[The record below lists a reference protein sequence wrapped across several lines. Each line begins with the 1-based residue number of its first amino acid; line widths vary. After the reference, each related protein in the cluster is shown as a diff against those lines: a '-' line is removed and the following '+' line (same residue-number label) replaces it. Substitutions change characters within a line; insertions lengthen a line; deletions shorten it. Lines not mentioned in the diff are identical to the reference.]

1 MSSPSSASTSPLSSS
16 SASSSSPSP
25 AADPI
30 TFPISPTPAASRSQ
44 HDSSTTSSTQSS
56 HDSLQ
61 TTRNITAVGSRDSQG
76 STRTAGSSRHTLLEF
91 LQNEGPE
98 AGNGQ
103 QQSEQGQSVRNAQE
117 ANTTSLERKRR
128 LTSASDNF
136 GYAHP
141 GAGSSSVDAG
151 SSGARPR
158 PSATQSWGRTGSGLP
173 GSSRENAID
182 LSGSQESLSRQ
193 LSSLRHRENSFA
205 NYELPQWQSDSEV
218 SKCPICD
225 TQFSFWYRKHHCRK
239 CGRVVC
245 ASCSPHRITIP
256 RQFIVRPP
264 ESNRPLSTLLQSNP
278 SEAQVISLIDDD
290 EQRPSAIAGSS
301 VLMDRQQRLRQQRGR
316 YPPNSALGG
325 GEEVRLCNPCVP
337 DPNPEPPRRY
347 TSGGSLF
354 PPSLSGWPDDAAA
367 ASHAPTQHHSTL
379 PGYYRNSSAYRRD
392 NNLFHR
398 PSASLSSAADMPAS
412 QEARD
417 IRRRRGRGMIFQPE
431 TPEIQR
437 AAQEGFPDEGLPSY
451 GSFDYTVVP
460 NFRGMPPRYQSTQQA
475 AGAPH
480 PRYSPPAYSS
490 TSGTS
495 IPASRHRASHS
506 ISRPMPTHHRGPS
519 TDFLQSLSPSS
530 SSRNRPLH
538 PVAPHHYRRPI
549 DESDICPICGRLLPP
564 RGPDGNEAAR
574 EAHIRDCIE
583 GHGTGHGHPS
593 NIPSSST
600 GRRMSQSHPNENDHN
615 NNHHADRPLR
625 MLPFTATE
633 KDCVGED
640 GGQQE
645 CTICMEEYEVG
656 DHLARLECLC
666 KFHKA
671 CIVSWLERKMECPVH
686 KVH

>member
-1 MSSPSSASTSPLSSS
+1 MSSPLSTSASPLS
-16 SASSSSPSP
+16 SASSSSSSSPSV
-25 AADPI
+25 DPV
-30 TFPISPTPAASRSQ
+30 TVPVSSTPVASRSQ
-44 HDSSTTSSTQSS
+44 HDSTTTTFTQSS
-56 HDSLQ
+56 HSSLQ
-61 TTRNITAVGSRDSQG
+61 TTRDITADRSRDSPG
-76 STRTAGSSRHTLLEF
+76 PPRSAGSSRHTLLEF
-91 LQNEGPE
+91 LQNEGLE

-103 QQSEQGQSVRNAQE
+103 QQPEQGQRVGNAQE
-117 ANTTSLERKRR
+117 ANATSLERKRR
-128 LTSASDNF
+128 LTSASDST

-151 SSGARPR
+151 SSGARPG
-158 PSATQSWGRTGSGLP
+158 PSATQSWGRTSSGLP
-173 GSSRENAID
+173 GSSRDNAID

-205 NYELPQWQSDSEV
+205 DYELPRWQPDSEV

-225 TQFSFWYRKHHCRK
+225 TQFSFWHRKHHCRK

-264 ESNRPLSTLLQSNP
+264 ESNRPLSTLLQPNP
-278 SEAQVISLIDDD
+278 SEAQIVSLIDDD
-290 EQRPSAIAGSS
+290 DQSPPATAGSS
-301 VLMDRQQRLRQQRGR
+301 ALMNRPQSLRQQRGR
-316 YPPNSALGG
+316 YPSNSALGG

-347 TSGGSLF
+347 PSGGSLF
-354 PPSLSGWPDDAAA
+354 SSSLSAWPDDTTGTP
-367 ASHAPTQHHSTL
+367 HAPSQRHSAF
-379 PGYYRNSSAYRRD
+379 PDYYRNSSAYRRD
-392 NNLFHR
+392 TNPFHR

-417 IRRRRGRGMIFQPE
+417 LRRRRGRGMIFQLE

-475 AGAPH
+475 AGSPH

-495 IPASRHRASHS
+495 LPTSRHRATQSM
-506 ISRPMPTHHRGPS
+506 SRPMPSHPRGPS
-519 TDFLQSLSPSS
+519 NDFLQNLSTS
-530 SSRNRPLH
+530 SSRNRPLP
-538 PVAPHHYRRPI
+538 PVAPHHHRRPI

-564 RGPDGNEAAR
+564 RGPDGSEAAR

-583 GHGTGHGHPS
+583 GHGTRHEHPS
-593 NIPSSST
+593 SIPSSST
-600 GRRMSQSHPNENDHN
+600 GRRMSQSRSNDNDHN
-615 NNHHADRPLR
+615 NRYADRPLR